1 MEITLEL
8 FGIIIGCSL
17 GFVVLLNIA
26 LVIMSII
33 NIVNTGVRSLNKAWW
48 IIICIFGAALGC
60 LLYYCL
66 GANVVRAA
74 KKKEAVEETV
84 TEEVAEVTETL
95 A

>member
-17 GFVVLLNIA
+17 GFVLLLNLA
-26 LVIMSII
+26 LVIISII
-33 NIVNTGVRSLNKAWW
+33 NIANGGVRSLSKTWW

-66 GANVVRAA
+66 GANVKPSA
-74 KKKEAVEETV
+74 KKKKDEDAIETV
-84 TEEVAEVTETL
+84 A
-95 A
+95 

>member
-33 NIVNTGVRSLNKAWW
+33 NIANTGVRSLNKAWW

-66 GANVVRAA
+66 GANVVRSS
-74 KKKEAVEETV
+74 KKKVEEV
-84 TEEVAEVTETL
+84 EAAVSEITETI

>member
-33 NIVNTGVRSLNKAWW
+33 NIANTGVRSLNKAWW

-66 GANVVRAA
+66 GANVVRSA
-74 KKKEAVEETV
+74 KKKAAEVEA
-84 TEEVAEVTETL
+84 EVAEVTETI